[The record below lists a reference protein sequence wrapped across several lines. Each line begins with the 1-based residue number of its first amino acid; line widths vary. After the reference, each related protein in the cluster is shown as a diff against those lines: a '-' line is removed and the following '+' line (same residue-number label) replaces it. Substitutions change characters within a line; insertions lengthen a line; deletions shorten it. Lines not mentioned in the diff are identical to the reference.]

1 MNSIDKNIFKNYE
14 TVENALL
21 SELATEAKNKGK
33 KARTLKGERYYVEFD
48 GVWYEVTPEQ
58 CRIRKLIRNNFN
70 MFVEQLDSAK
80 SDILGVW
87 KNVWG
92 ERLSV
97 IVADLEKAIEI
108 CQKYLD
114 AFKAYIIEGVKENGV
129 EENVEMTEV
138 TEATENVVKE
148 TSSDAPET
156 ISDKTEGAETNA
168 ETCVPKTGTRCQ
180 DRDVDDYVLDLS
192 TKSTSPTAPRTTKT
206 ASRDG
211 TSCTT
216 KTLATMP

>member
-1 MNSIDKNIFKNYE
+1 MNNIDKNIFKNYE
-14 TVENALL
+14 TAETALL
-21 SELATEAKNKGK
+21 NELATEAKNKGK

-70 MFVEQLDSAK
+70 MFVEQFNSAK

-87 KNVWG
+87 KNACG

-97 IVADLEKAIEI
+97 IIADLEKAIEI

-114 AFKAYIIEGVKENGV
+114 AFKAYITKSGEENGV
-129 EENVEMTEV
+129 EENVEENEV